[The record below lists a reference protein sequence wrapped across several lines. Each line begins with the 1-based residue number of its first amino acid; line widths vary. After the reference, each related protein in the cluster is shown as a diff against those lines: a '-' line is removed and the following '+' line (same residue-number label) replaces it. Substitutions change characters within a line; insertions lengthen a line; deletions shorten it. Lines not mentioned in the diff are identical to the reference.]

1 MKNQRFTNR
10 RNFLKLSA
18 ISTSILALTGGAY
31 SLNRGIRF
39 PMLGLEPS
47 PLPNEFWSHNGNLG
61 LSSKDI
67 IKLPESSDQLLCFR
81 AFSPEPKF
89 EISAQMQEQL
99 HIRVNNISPEAEL
112 VTEDKGVIIG
122 EQRSGINRT
131 VTLAL
136 DPEVKTSI
144 EWKLPF
150 SNDFTF
156 ASIGDSGGDKELDWC
171 IERAHQLGAKF
182 LLHLGDFNY
191 QAGDYERSV
200 KSFQDSP
207 IPCYISIGNHDF
219 HEDGHIYPQFL
230 NELGPLNHSFIIG
243 KTRFVNLDTAA
254 NHFPY
259 GAGNRGEL
267 VENLIVEN
275 KGIVDTVVYTH
286 RPLHDP
292 QENSTHDIGS
302 DGEHDWLVEAMG
314 KLECKTMLAGH
325 IHIYDR
331 SEYMGID
338 HIIAGQGLGHQDILT
353 KSDYSKMVIG
363 RVDKTGKLSFDTEPL
378 SMPFELHCH
387 PRSKSAKD
395 ARAQLDPK
403 QENTRFIDGID
414 EACTT

>member
-1 MKNQRFTNR
+1 MKDQRLTNR
-10 RNFLKLSA
+10 RSFLKLSA
-18 ISTSILALTGGAY
+18 ISASALAIGGGIY

-39 PMLGLEPS
+39 PMLGLEPR
-47 PLPNEFWSHNGNLG
+47 PLPTEFKSNNGNIG
-61 LSSKDI
+61 ILSTDI
-67 IKLPESSDQLLCFR
+67 IKLPESPENVMCFR

-89 EISAQMQEQL
+89 EITSQEKDFFR
-99 HIRVNNISPEAEL
+99 IKVNNISPEAEL
-112 VTEDKGVIIG
+112 VSDDKEIVV
-122 EQRSGINRT
+122 EETRSGINRT
-131 VTLAL
+131 VTIDLGSAGTANL
-136 DPEVKTSI
+136 

-150 SNDFTF
+150 TSDFIF
-156 ASIGDSGGDKELDWC
+156 ASIGDSGGDKELGWC

-191 QAGDYERSV
+191 QAGDYDRSV
-200 KSFQDSP
+200 AYFQNSP

-230 NELGPLNHSFIIG
+230 NELGPLNHSFTIG

-259 GAGNRGEL
+259 GAGKRGDL
-267 VENLIVEN
+267 VESLIAEN
-275 KGIVDTVVYTH
+275 KAVSDTVVYTH

-302 DGEHDWLVEAMG
+302 DGERDWLIEAMS

-331 SEYMGID
+331 SEFMGID

-363 RVDKTGKLSFDTEPL
+363 RVNEEGKLSFDTEPL

-387 PRSKSAKD
+387 PRSNSAKE
-395 ARAQLDPK
+395 AREQLEPK
-403 QENTRFIDGID
+403 EENKQFIDGINK
-414 EACTT
+414 ACST